1 MLLPAL
7 LYKQNTDDSAGNC
20 GADKE
25 TLGRKAVF
33 LDESKEQISAK
44 FLSHVKTTISSADN
58 SDLNDL
64 VGPTLRLASAM
75 IRDRNDKLL
84 AQTVDLYA
92 LTRIITNDPD
102 DWKYFLYPTNTHAED
117 AEQSSTTPDAFT
129 DPRRLPPESGK
140 YMAAQ
145 IKAAAEHRA
154 STISKNVMIDLERR
168 LERKERCQGFETTLV
183 GILLLNCVERMCW
196 AFQRVKNEMT
206 PQDWPL
212 ENSYEYYLDQAASF
226 AEFLAKLYKMRGVL
240 LQLHP
245 MSEDGILHT
254 SPSIAPLA
262 DHWLRELRLTSKS
275 TPIPPR

>member
-1 MLLPAL
+1 M
-7 LYKQNTDDSAGNC
+7 
-20 GADKE
+20 
-25 TLGRKAVF
+25 RK
-33 LDESKEQISAK
+33 
-44 FLSHVKTTISSADN
+44 
-58 SDLNDL
+58 
-64 VGPTLRLASAM
+64 LRHPSTQ
-75 IRDRNDKLL
+75 DKLL

-206 PQDWPL
+206 PQDVSDTPDQCIHIPQSALLTHSIQWPL